1 MKRDWVKI
9 VLGIY
14 TVFIIFIFY
23 LPLILVAILSFKS
36 DASITFPI
44 LGFSLYWYIG
54 PPGLVGTSG
63 FTSGIFYDPQIGQA
77 IINSITLGVIT
88 AVIVVPLV
96 ICAALT
102 LRYAFKGRDLIFYLL
117 LAGFVMPAII
127 IGLGANI
134 FYKTIGITEYSIWTV
149 LPLHIV
155 YTMPFGLI
163 LTMARFDP
171 LMVEYENVARVLGAS
186 GWKVFTKITFPL
198 IRTQVISTFFFAFTL
213 SLSEFLRS
221 SFVIA
226 GVGTIP
232 TYVYNQMSV
241 TAPTPKWF
249 ALGTLSMAISL
260 TLLFVVAYILTRGQ
274 RRII

>member
-1 MKRDWVKI
+1 MERDWVKV

-77 IINSITLGVIT
+77 IINSIILGVIT
-88 AVIVVPLV
+88 ALIVVPLV
-96 ICAALT
+96 ICAALA
-102 LRYAFKGRDLIFYLL
+102 LRYAFKGRDLAFYLL
-117 LAGFVMPAII
+117 LAGFIMPAII

-134 FYKTIGITEYSIWTV
+134 FYKTVGITEYSIWTV
-149 LPLHIV
+149 LPLHVV

-171 LMVEYENVARVLGAS
+171 LMIDYESVARVLGAS

-198 IRTQVISTFFFAFTL
+198 IRTQVISTFSFAFTL
-213 SLSEFLRS
+213 SLSEFLRT

-226 GVGTIP
+226 GIGTIP

-249 ALGTLSMAISL
+249 ALGTLTTAISL
-260 TLLFVVAYILTRGQ
+260 TLLFVIAYILTRGQ